1 VQKTYS
7 KASMQD
13 LHAEQ
18 HQVACMPDAMM
29 RANHQGACIRMLTT
43 TIPKPQNASTQNGVV
58 ILSHPALLRYRLCT
72 AAKGP
77 AALAV
82 SLAPCAKLFKHAVS
96 TCTTW
101 HASVNVSL
109 VRQLSLPRNAEQLA
123 AMMMN
128 RIAAETH
135 ARMQAGCSSSTH
147 FCNLSSTNTSKEF

>member
-1 VQKTYS
+1 VGTQR
-7 KASMQD
+7 
-13 LHAEQ
+13 LQ
-18 HQVACMPDAMM
+18 HQF
-29 RANHQGACIRMLTT
+29 ACIRMLTT

-96 TCTTW
+96 TCTAQ

-109 VRQLSLPRNAEQLA
+109 VRQLSMPRDARQQA
-123 AMMMN
+123 PMMMN
-128 RIAAETH
+128 RTAAETH
-135 ARMQAGCSSSTH
+135 GRMQAVCSSSTRK
-147 FCNLSSTNTSKEF
+147 FCKLGSTNMSKEFVEPCVVHSLR